1 MDFFF
6 PFNNKYYVF
15 KCHSN
20 SGQDFDAS
28 KIPAEFS
35 DSVSFQSEH
44 WHILVIGFLF
54 SFKACGLLNRSQS
67 LNIKQAAR
75 LLAVGKFICVI

>member
-1 MDFFF
+1 MYLNVILTVDKTLM
-6 PFNNKYYVF
+6 PLKSQLSSLTVL
-15 KCHSN
+15 
-20 SGQDFDAS
+20 
-28 KIPAEFS
+28 
-35 DSVSFQSEH
+35 VSSLNTGTYL
-44 WHILVIGFLF
+44 LVIGFLF